1 MSSFRGKCRGFSGS
15 FLRDKLT
22 YLPAMSASQPDAA
35 KCSEIDRQVYPD
47 GVDFEASVPYHRLVQ
62 ELFLFPAM
70 YLHACG
76 LNISSRYCERLRSMA
91 RFTAAYSRSDGMSPV
106 WGDNDDAR
114 VLPFG

>member
-1 MSSFRGKCRGFSGS
+1 LHADFTERYIERSDVNGNHF
-15 FLRDKLT
+15 T
-22 YLPAMSASQPDAA
+22 ADAA
-35 KCSEIDRQVYPD
+35 ALVFAGLFFGGSRVASRWLNVGWGELCSEIDRQVYPD

-91 RFTAAYSRSDGMSPV
+91 RFTAA
-106 WGDNDDAR
+106 
-114 VLPFG
+114 